1 MNSINITDMMEMKE
15 EMKQHIDWADKVL
28 WDGLFA
34 ADVETAEAHYD
45 IAIDICKDLV
55 RINFD
60 LYKPYL
66 AKIYVKA
73 AIAYTLYKRNQ
84 NYQPQY
90 QKAEPLFLN
99 AVEVLQSL
107 IEQEGDNNYNELAR
121 VYKLLGNTYVNL
133 KERKH
138 AKFYLKKSKEMYTIL
153 LKRDRRYE
161 LDITHIYEYLA
172 QNTSWMNFLLK
183 NFYYSVYIFRLFKP
197 SHKIDAD

>member
-1 MNSINITDMMEMKE
+1 M
-15 EMKQHIDWADKVL
+15 L

-66 AKIYVKA
+66 AKVYLKA
-73 AIAYTLYKRNQ
+73 ARAYTLYKRNS

-90 QKAEPLFLN
+90 QKAESLYLN
-99 AVEVLQSL
+99 AAEVLQDL
-107 IEQEGDNNYNELAR
+107 IEKKSDKYYIELAR

-138 AKFYLKKSKEMYTIL
+138 AKLYLKKSKEMYIIL
-153 LKRDRRYE
+153 LKKDRRYE

-172 QNTSWMNFLLK
+172 QNTSWLNCPLK
-183 NFYYSVYIFRLFKP
+183 MLYYIMYLFRLFKL
-197 SHKIDAD
+197 SQIDID